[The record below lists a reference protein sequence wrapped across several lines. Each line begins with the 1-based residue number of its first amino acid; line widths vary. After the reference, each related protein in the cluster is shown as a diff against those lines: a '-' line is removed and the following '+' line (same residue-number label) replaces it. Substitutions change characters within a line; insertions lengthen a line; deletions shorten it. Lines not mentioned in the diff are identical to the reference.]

1 VFAGCES
8 LENIVIPEGVTSIKY
23 RAFDGCDNL
32 QYAIIPASVT
42 SIEDGAFETGRR
54 DRDLLIY
61 CKEGTCAESYAKE
74 NDISYAYGNTAKKR
88 QTITANDFEKMYGD
102 ESFYIQAATD
112 GDGKL
117 TYKVKD
123 ESVVTVSADG
133 KVTIKG
139 TGTTDVVITAARTD
153 AYEWASKT
161 IHISVR
167 GEKDRRMQSLSDLA
181 GRLLEGKG
189 QTDSLS
195 GPDGSIRQSA
205 DTYER
210 ITEQLESFY
219 ETPQETAGG
228 LEQKVDEL
236 NRRLEEAEAENRR
249 AESRE
254 RMMEQSYR
262 MAARYLSPKPE
273 ATPGEA
279 EEEEK
284 PEPVPV
290 SRAESGTTSALEQPL
305 ADSAFVASLVVE
317 RNYGFN
323 TAVGSS
329 YRMGMNTIPACI
341 SESQTLEQGGRVK
354 LRLLEPLQAGSVT
367 VPANSLVTGTADIR
381 GERLDILVSSIE
393 YAGNIIPVELATY
406 DIDGQRGI
414 FVPGSESRTAAKE
427 VLGDVSQSMG
437 GSISF
442 AGSAGQQVAM
452 DLTRGVL
459 QGGTRFISQRVKAVK
474 VKLKAGYKVLLVT
487 KKQ

>member
-1 VFAGCES
+1 MEEGCVPTGEMLEGTRPVETTAGSTGGTKPEKR
-8 LENIVIPEGVTSIKY
+8 LTGEEILRRRKYIVIPVFVLVFLAVLCLIFAPSGDSGDTVEGGSEFNVNVPDPT
-23 RAFDGCDNL
+23 AVQL
-32 QYAIIPASVT
+32 
-42 SIEDGAFETGRR
+42 E
-54 DRDLLIY
+54 
-61 CKEGTCAESYAKE
+61 ES
-74 NDISYAYGNTAKKR
+74 KR
-88 QTITANDFEKMYGD
+88 
-102 ESFYIQAATD
+102 
-112 GDGKL
+112 
-117 TYKVKD
+117 
-123 ESVVTVSADG
+123 
-133 KVTIKG
+133 
-139 TGTTDVVITAARTD
+139 D
-153 AYEWASKT
+153 AYEKQLA
-161 IHISVR
+161 R
-167 GEKDRRMQSLSDLA
+167 QEKDKRMLSLSDLA

-189 QTDSLS
+189 QTDSVS
-195 GPDGSIRQSA
+195 APNSSIRQSA
-205 DTYER
+205 DTYES
-210 ITEQLESFY
+210 ITKQLESFY
-219 ETPQETAGG
+219 EMPQERAGS
-228 LEQKVDEL
+228 LEEKVDEL
-236 NRRLEEAEAENRR
+236 SLRLEEAEAENRR

-262 MAARYLSPKPE
+262 MAAKYLNTQPE
-273 ATPGEA
+273 ATPWEA
-279 EEEEK
+279 TEEEK

-290 SRAESGTTSALEQPL
+290 SRVETGTTSALEQPVT
-305 ADSAFVASLVVE
+305 DSAFVASLAVE

-367 VPANSLVTGTADIR
+367 IPANSLVTGTADIR

-459 QGGTRFISQRVKAVK
+459 QGGTRFISQRVKAVR

>member
-1 VFAGCES
+1 MEEEHVSSGEVLESTRSDEAGIIPSEGTKPEKRLS
-8 LENIVIPEGVTSIKY
+8 GEEILRRRKYIVIPVFVLVFLAALY
-23 RAFDGCDNL
+23 
-32 QYAIIPASVT
+32 
-42 SIEDGAFETGRR
+42 
-54 DRDLLIY
+54 LIFAPS
-61 CKEGTCAESYAKE
+61 GGS
-74 NDISYAYGNTAKKR
+74 NTATGSSGFNVNVPDPTVVQLEDSKR
-88 QTITANDFEKMYGD
+88 
-102 ESFYIQAATD
+102 
-112 GDGKL
+112 
-117 TYKVKD
+117 
-123 ESVVTVSADG
+123 
-133 KVTIKG
+133 
-139 TGTTDVVITAARTD
+139 D
-153 AYEWASKT
+153 AYEKLQN
-161 IHISVR
+161 R
-167 GEKDRRMQSLSDLA
+167 QEKDRRTLSLSDLA

-189 QTDSLS
+189 ETDSVS
-195 GPDGSIRQSA
+195 NPDGSIGQSA
-205 DTYER
+205 DTYGK

-219 ETPQETAGG
+219 ETPQETTGG

-249 AESRE
+249 TESRE

-262 MAARYLSPKPE
+262 MAARYLNPKPE
-273 ATPGEA
+273 AMPDEV
-279 EEEEK
+279 EEEK

-290 SRAESGTTSALEQPL
+290 SRMESGTTSALEQPL
-305 ADSAFVASLVVE
+305 TDSAFVASLAVE

-354 LRLLEPLQAGSVT
+354 LRLLEPLRAGSVT

-381 GERLDILVSSIE
+381 GERMDILVSSIE
-393 YAGNIIPVELATY
+393 YAGNIIPVQLATY

-427 VLGDVSQSMG
+427 VMGDLSQSMG

-487 KKQ
+487 KKR

>member
-1 VFAGCES
+1 
-8 LENIVIPEGVTSIKY
+8 
-23 RAFDGCDNL
+23 
-32 QYAIIPASVT
+32 
-42 SIEDGAFETGRR
+42 
-54 DRDLLIY
+54 
-61 CKEGTCAESYAKE
+61 
-74 NDISYAYGNTAKKR
+74 
-88 QTITANDFEKMYGD
+88 
-102 ESFYIQAATD
+102 
-112 GDGKL
+112 
-117 TYKVKD
+117 
-123 ESVVTVSADG
+123 
-133 KVTIKG
+133 
-139 TGTTDVVITAARTD
+139 
-153 AYEWASKT
+153 
-161 IHISVR
+161 
-167 GEKDRRMQSLSDLA
+167 MQSLSDLA

-189 QTDSLS
+189 QTDSVS

-219 ETPQETAGG
+219 ETPQGTADGT
-228 LEQKVDEL
+228 LKEKVDEL
-236 NRRLEEAEAENRR
+236 SLRLEEAEAENRR

-262 MAARYLSPKPE
+262 RAARYLTPNPE
-273 ATPGEA
+273 GSPGEA
-279 EEEEK
+279 KEEEK

-305 ADSAFVASLVVE
+305 TDSAFVASLAVE

-367 VPANSLVTGTADIR
+367 ILANSLVTGTADIR

>member
-1 VFAGCES
+1 MEEEHVPAGEA
-8 LENIVIPEGVTSIKY
+8 LEGTRPAEAAAAPPREKKPEKRLSEEEILRRRKFIVIPVFVLVFLTVLYLIFAPSGDSGETAAGGSGFNVNVPEPTAVQLEGNK
-23 RAFDGCDNL
+23 
-32 QYAIIPASVT
+32 
-42 SIEDGAFETGRR
+42 
-54 DRDLLIY
+54 
-61 CKEGTCAESYAKE
+61 
-74 NDISYAYGNTAKKR
+74 
-88 QTITANDFEKMYGD
+88 
-102 ESFYIQAATD
+102 
-112 GDGKL
+112 
-117 TYKVKD
+117 
-123 ESVVTVSADG
+123 
-133 KVTIKG
+133 
-139 TGTTDVVITAARTD
+139 TDVYERQQARQ
-153 AYEWASKT
+153 
-161 IHISVR
+161 
-167 GEKDRRMQSLSDLA
+167 EKDGRTLSLSDLA

-189 QTDSLS
+189 QADSVS
-195 GPDGSIRQSA
+195 SPDGNIGQVA
-205 DTYER
+205 DTYEK

-219 ETPQETAGG
+219 ETPQETTCGA

-249 AESRE
+249 TGSRE
-254 RMMEQSYR
+254 EMMEQSYR
-262 MAARYLSPKPE
+262 MAARYLNPKPE
-273 ATPGEA
+273 TTPDEV
-279 EEEEK
+279 EEEK

-290 SRAESGTTSALEQPL
+290 SRVETGTTSALEQPL
-305 ADSAFVASLVVE
+305 TDSAFVASLAVE

-354 LRLLEPLQAGSVT
+354 LRLLAPLQAGSVT

-393 YAGNIIPVELATY
+393 YAGNIIPVQLATY

-427 VLGDVSQSMG
+427 VLGDVSQGMG

>member
-1 VFAGCES
+1 MEEEHVPAGEA
-8 LENIVIPEGVTSIKY
+8 LEGTRPAEAAAAPPREKKPEKRLSEEEILRRRKFIVIPVFVLVFLAVLYLIFAPSGDSGETAAGGSGFNVNVPEPTAVQLEGNK
-23 RAFDGCDNL
+23 
-32 QYAIIPASVT
+32 
-42 SIEDGAFETGRR
+42 
-54 DRDLLIY
+54 
-61 CKEGTCAESYAKE
+61 
-74 NDISYAYGNTAKKR
+74 
-88 QTITANDFEKMYGD
+88 
-102 ESFYIQAATD
+102 
-112 GDGKL
+112 
-117 TYKVKD
+117 
-123 ESVVTVSADG
+123 
-133 KVTIKG
+133 
-139 TGTTDVVITAARTD
+139 TDVYERQQARQ
-153 AYEWASKT
+153 
-161 IHISVR
+161 
-167 GEKDRRMQSLSDLA
+167 EKDGRTLSLSDLA

-189 QTDSLS
+189 QADSVS
-195 GPDGSIRQSA
+195 SPDGNIGQVA
-205 DTYER
+205 DTYEK

-219 ETPQETAGG
+219 ETPQETTCGA

-249 AESRE
+249 TGSRE
-254 RMMEQSYR
+254 EMMEQSYR
-262 MAARYLSPKPE
+262 MAARYLNPKPE
-273 ATPGEA
+273 ATPDEVM
-279 EEEEK
+279 EEEK

-290 SRAESGTTSALEQPL
+290 SRVESGTTSALEQPL
-305 ADSAFVASLVVE
+305 TDSALVASLAAE

-367 VPANSLVTGTADIR
+367 IPANSPVTGTADIR

-474 VKLKAGYKVLLVT
+474 VKLKAGYRVLLVT

>member
-1 VFAGCES
+1 MKGSRPGARK
-8 LENIVIPEGVTSIKY
+8 T
-23 RAFDGCDNL
+23 DGCSRFPTL
-32 QYAIIPASVT
+32 P
-42 SIEDGAFETGRR
+42 
-54 DRDLLIY
+54 
-61 CKEGTCAESYAKE
+61 
-74 NDISYAYGNTAKKR
+74 
-88 QTITANDFEKMYGD
+88 
-102 ESFYIQAATD
+102 
-112 GDGKL
+112 
-117 TYKVKD
+117 
-123 ESVVTVSADG
+123 
-133 KVTIKG
+133 
-139 TGTTDVVITAARTD
+139 
-153 AYEWASKT
+153 
-161 IHISVR
+161 
-167 GEKDRRMQSLSDLA
+167 
-181 GRLLEGKG
+181 EGKG
-189 QTDSLS
+189 QTDSVS

-210 ITEQLESFY
+210 ITEQLETFY

-236 NRRLEEAEAENRR
+236 NRRLEEAEAENRC

-262 MAARYLSPKPE
+262 MAARYLNPKPE
-273 ATPGEA
+273 ATPDEV
-279 EEEEK
+279 EEEK

-290 SRAESGTTSALEQPL
+290 SRVETGTTSALEQPL
-305 ADSAFVASLVVE
+305 TDSAFVASLAVE

-354 LRLLEPLQAGSVT
+354 LRLLDPLQAGSIT

-474 VKLKAGYKVLLVT
+474 VKLKAGYRVLLVT

>member
-1 VFAGCES
+1 MEEEHVPAGEA
-8 LENIVIPEGVTSIKY
+8 LEGTRPAETAAAPPREKKPEKRLSEEEILRRRKFIVIPVFVLVFLAVLYLIFAPSGDSGETAAGGSGFNVNVPEPTAVQLEGNK
-23 RAFDGCDNL
+23 
-32 QYAIIPASVT
+32 
-42 SIEDGAFETGRR
+42 
-54 DRDLLIY
+54 
-61 CKEGTCAESYAKE
+61 
-74 NDISYAYGNTAKKR
+74 
-88 QTITANDFEKMYGD
+88 
-102 ESFYIQAATD
+102 
-112 GDGKL
+112 
-117 TYKVKD
+117 
-123 ESVVTVSADG
+123 
-133 KVTIKG
+133 
-139 TGTTDVVITAARTD
+139 TDVYERQQARQ
-153 AYEWASKT
+153 
-161 IHISVR
+161 
-167 GEKDRRMQSLSDLA
+167 EKDGRTLSLSDLA

-189 QTDSLS
+189 QADSVPS
-195 GPDGSIRQSA
+195 PDGNIGQVA
-205 DTYER
+205 DTYEK

-219 ETPQETAGG
+219 ETPQETTGG
-228 LEQKVDEL
+228 ALEQKVDEL

-262 MAARYLSPKPE
+262 MAAKYLNPKPE
-273 ATPGEA
+273 TTPDEVV
-279 EEEEK
+279 EEEK

-290 SRAESGTTSALEQPL
+290 SRVESGTTSALEQPL
-305 ADSAFVASLVVE
+305 TDSAFVASLAVE

-354 LRLLEPLQAGSVT
+354 LRLLAPLQAGSVT

-393 YAGNIIPVELATY
+393 YAGNIIPVQLATY

-427 VLGDVSQSMG
+427 VLGDVSQGMG

-474 VKLKAGYKVLLVT
+474 VKLKDGYKVLLVT

>member
-1 VFAGCES
+1 MENRKSNMEEEHVSSGEVLES
-8 LENIVIPEGVTSIKY
+8 TRSDETGIIPSEGTKPEKRLSGEEILRRRKYIVIPVFVLVFLAVLY
-23 RAFDGCDNL
+23 
-32 QYAIIPASVT
+32 
-42 SIEDGAFETGRR
+42 
-54 DRDLLIY
+54 LIFAPS
-61 CKEGTCAESYAKE
+61 GGS
-74 NDISYAYGNTAKKR
+74 GNTATGSSGFNVNVPDPTVVQLEDSKR
-88 QTITANDFEKMYGD
+88 
-102 ESFYIQAATD
+102 
-112 GDGKL
+112 
-117 TYKVKD
+117 
-123 ESVVTVSADG
+123 
-133 KVTIKG
+133 
-139 TGTTDVVITAARTD
+139 D
-153 AYEWASKT
+153 AYEKLQN
-161 IHISVR
+161 R
-167 GEKDRRMQSLSDLA
+167 QEKDRRTLSLSDLA

-189 QTDSLS
+189 ETDSVS
-195 GPDGSIRQSA
+195 NPDGSIGQSA
-205 DTYER
+205 DTYGK

-219 ETPQETAGG
+219 ETPQETTGG

-249 AESRE
+249 TESRE

-262 MAARYLSPKPE
+262 MAARYLTPNPE
-273 ATPGEA
+273 GSPGEA
-279 EEEEK
+279 KEEEK

-305 ADSAFVASLVVE
+305 TDSAFVASLAVE

-367 VPANSLVTGTADIR
+367 IPANSLVTGTADIR

>member
-1 VFAGCES
+1 MEEEHVPAGEA
-8 LENIVIPEGVTSIKY
+8 LEGTRPAETAAAPPREKKPEKRLSEEEILRRRKFIVIPVFVLVFLAVLYLIFAPSGDSGETAAGGSGFNVNVPEPTAVQLEGNK
-23 RAFDGCDNL
+23 
-32 QYAIIPASVT
+32 
-42 SIEDGAFETGRR
+42 
-54 DRDLLIY
+54 
-61 CKEGTCAESYAKE
+61 
-74 NDISYAYGNTAKKR
+74 
-88 QTITANDFEKMYGD
+88 
-102 ESFYIQAATD
+102 
-112 GDGKL
+112 
-117 TYKVKD
+117 
-123 ESVVTVSADG
+123 
-133 KVTIKG
+133 
-139 TGTTDVVITAARTD
+139 TDVYERQQARQ
-153 AYEWASKT
+153 
-161 IHISVR
+161 
-167 GEKDRRMQSLSDLA
+167 EKDGRTLSLSDLA

-189 QTDSLS
+189 QADSVPS
-195 GPDGSIRQSA
+195 PDGNIGQVA
-205 DTYER
+205 DTYEK

-219 ETPQETAGG
+219 ETPQETTGG
-228 LEQKVDEL
+228 ALEQKVDEL

-249 AESRE
+249 AGSRE
-254 RMMEQSYR
+254 EMMEQSYR
-262 MAARYLSPKPE
+262 MAARYLNPKPE
-273 ATPGEA
+273 TTPDEV
-279 EEEEK
+279 EEEK

-290 SRAESGTTSALEQPL
+290 SRVETGTTSALEQPL
-305 ADSAFVASLVVE
+305 TDSAFVASLAVE

-354 LRLLEPLQAGSVT
+354 LRLLAPLQAGSVT

-393 YAGNIIPVELATY
+393 YAGNIIPVQLATY

-414 FVPGSESRTAAKE
+414 FVPGSESRTASKE
-427 VLGDVSQSMG
+427 VLGDVSQGMG